1 MFTKI
6 LKNKKIITLIFLFSL
21 LLNIV
26 NVVSVFA
33 APDIGMNYVE
43 NIDLSNSN
51 TDPRDII
58 INIIKYLMTF
68 LGIIAVCIILY
79 GGFIWMTAAGN
90 EDKIAKAK
98 QIIIAGSIGL
108 VIILAA
114 FIIVQFV
121 MRVSNQALNGKNI
134 TG

>member
-1 MFTKI
+1 MFI
-6 LKNKKIITLIFLFSL
+6 KNKKIITLIFLFSL